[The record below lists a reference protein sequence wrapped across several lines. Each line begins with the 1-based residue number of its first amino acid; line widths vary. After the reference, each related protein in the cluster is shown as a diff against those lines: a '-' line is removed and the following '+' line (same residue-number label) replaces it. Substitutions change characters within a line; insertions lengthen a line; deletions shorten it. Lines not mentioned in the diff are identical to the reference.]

1 MNYKISIIIWIV
13 ILPYG
18 IFGANEDPLTY
29 ENFLNN
35 KLQFCTNSEA
45 PWIKDY
51 GGIKTIVPQST
62 EIEFPKLDQQSI
74 KKSISSS
81 STISPENSEKLT
93 KEILKTD
100 TSNFKLFNIVKI
112 YHREKMNKAFASS
125 IILARLQVLR
135 NLQGTLAKS
144 LWSNIS
150 EIGKKL
156 EQERKKLDQLLELN
170 GGKNDES
177 SRSVG
182 SDQDRMIQ
190 TLMIEHCTYEQYL
203 TYLRSNIQSDNA
215 TIIELERAI
224 RIDSSNPNITIPQS
238 ISEFQQWVTSRIT
251 AIDQEIIRSRLVLK
265 KSIYAFKGM
274 ERSYGAHLLL
284 IYIYDDYV
292 RLRNNLLT
300 YFNANTQYFQKSYN
314 AQSTNR

>member
-1 MNYKISIIIWIV
+1 V

-51 GGIKTIVPQST
+51 GGIKTIIPQST

-144 LWSNIS
+144 L
-150 EIGKKL
+150 
-156 EQERKKLDQLLELN
+156 
-170 GGKNDES
+170 
-177 SRSVG
+177 
-182 SDQDRMIQ
+182 
-190 TLMIEHCTYEQYL
+190 
-203 TYLRSNIQSDNA
+203 
-215 TIIELERAI
+215 
-224 RIDSSNPNITIPQS
+224 
-238 ISEFQQWVTSRIT
+238 
-251 AIDQEIIRSRLVLK
+251 
-265 KSIYAFKGM
+265 
-274 ERSYGAHLLL
+274 
-284 IYIYDDYV
+284 
-292 RLRNNLLT
+292 
-300 YFNANTQYFQKSYN
+300 
-314 AQSTNR
+314 